1 LAADVTLLVGW
12 LRHDVLALAGPDHA
26 TRCEIFDFIVAELRS
41 RESLCPHRIGPVV
54 RALANQ
60 RDDLLAFAAQLD
72 RDLAALAAE
81 FQLPIATLREVFN
94 TEALDLE
101 DPARWPR
108 EIELRRQL
116 GSRFFPINAALTEL
130 A

>member
-1 LAADVTLLVGW
+1 M
-12 LRHDVLALAGPDHA
+12 
-26 TRCEIFDFIVAELRS
+26 FYFIVSDRSLR
-41 RESLCPHRIGPVV
+41 EPLGPHRIGPVV

-81 FQLPIATLREVFN
+81 FQLPVATLRDVFN

-108 EIELRRQL
+108 EIVLRRQL
-116 GSRFFPINAALTEL
+116 GSRFFPLSEALTEL
-130 A
+130 ARLTARPRPTLEDPK